1 MKILIAMDSF
11 KESLSSLE
19 AAQAAERGF
28 RRVCPEA
35 EISLI
40 PVADGGEGTTEA
52 LIYGAGGKPEQVRV
66 LDLLG
71 RTRCCHYG
79 ILPDGTAVIEAAAA
93 AGLQL
98 LRAQE
103 RDPLHTTSYGLGQMI
118 AAAIK
123 KGCRNFVIGLGGSGT
138 NDGGI
143 GMLQALGF
151 GMLNCEGVQVP
162 YGAEGMSK
170 IHCIDTSGAIPELSE
185 CKFEIACD
193 VNNPLCGENGA
204 SAVYGPQKGADSALI
219 LQMDAWM
226 AQYAEKVKSV
236 LPCSDPAFPGAG
248 AAGGL
253 GFAMMSFLHGTM
265 HRGIDL
271 VIEHSGLRD
280 KIRTVDLVV
289 TGEGC
294 IDGQTS
300 TGKTPWGIAAAAKEL
315 DKPVIALCGSL
326 RNAEEI
332 HEKID
337 ACFSI
342 VSEPCSLD
350 VALNPT
356 VAANNLANTA
366 EQVLRMIKAVQK

>member
-118 AAAIK
+118 AAAIQ
-123 KGCRNFVIGLGGSGT
+123 KGCRNFIIGLGGSGT

-151 GMLNCEGVQVP
+151 GILDQEGEQVP
-162 YGAEGMSK
+162 YGAEGLSK
-170 IHCIDTSGAIPELSE
+170 IHRIDLSHALPELSE
-185 CKFEIACD
+185 CAFRIACD
-193 VNNPLCGENGA
+193 VSNPLCGETGA
-204 SAVYGPQKGADSALI
+204 SAVYGPQKGAAPALV
-219 LQMDAWM
+219 LKMDAWM
-226 AQYAEKVKSV
+226 KRYAEKVKAA
-236 LPCSDPAFPGAG
+236 LPCSDPDSPGAG

-253 GFAMMSFLHGTM
+253 GFAMMSFLNGKM
-265 HRGIDL
+265 QPGIEL
-271 VIEHSGLRD
+271 VIERSSLHE
-280 KIRTVDLVV
+280 KILKSDLVV
-289 TGEGC
+289 TGEGR

-300 TGKTPWGIAAAAKEL
+300 MGKAPWGIAAAAKAL
-315 DKPVIALCGSL
+315 NKPVIALCGSVQY
-326 RNAEEI
+326 AETLNEQF
-332 HEKID
+332 D
-337 ACFSI
+337 ACFPI
-342 VSEPCSLD
+342 VPYPCSLEE
-350 VALNPT
+350 AMEPAK
-356 VAANNLANTA
+356 AAGNLANTA
-366 EQVLRMIKAVQK
+366 EQVLRLIKAIP